1 MSCSFC
7 CFCLFVCF
15 HSGVTDVC
23 LHNGFMVTFWY
34 SVLLARTQ
42 GKQMLDCWRK
52 PGEDKIRNLPQSL
65 RGDTFVASQYWLYLV
80 SGEAEATADG
90 SLWCDSEPT
99 EGGQSSRL
107 RRSRCVF
114 AGDVER
120 RWGNL
125 ADSQSGEGERMGDGC
140 GEHSWSSCREAVAC
154 RQPPR
159 CLLELRS

>member
-1 MSCSFC
+1 MPPQRIYRDF
-7 CFCLFVCF
+7 L
-15 HSGVTDVC
+15 
-23 LHNGFMVTFWY
+23 
-34 SVLLARTQ
+34 VLGIAGSHTGKANAR
-42 GKQMLDCWRK
+42 LLEEA
-52 PGEDKIRNLPQSL
+52 GEDKIRNLPQSL

-80 SGEAEATADG
+80 SREAEATADG

-125 ADSQSGEGERMGDGC
+125 ADTQSGEGERMGDGSVSIV
-140 GEHSWSSCREAVAC
+140 GPAAER
-154 RQPPR
+154 
-159 CLLELRS
+159 L